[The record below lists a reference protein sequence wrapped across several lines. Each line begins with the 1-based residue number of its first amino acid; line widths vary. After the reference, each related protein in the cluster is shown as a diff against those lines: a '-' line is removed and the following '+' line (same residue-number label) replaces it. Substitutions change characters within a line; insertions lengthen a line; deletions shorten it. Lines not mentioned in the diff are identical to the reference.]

1 MTAHQDVAGLV
12 DKADAWDAIAE
23 KNAEIARLRQEMSAA
38 IAFWKAAAK
47 RFSDARKSAVR
58 RIQSDA
64 DRLESLSQA
73 LREAEAALRNQDGM
87 EYFGQRFDR
96 WHQRAIAAESRL
108 AEAMKVIGGGIAA
121 WEALP
126 EGNYSPKTI
135 ERWLKDNLKPHAD
148 AARAFIAGNGG
159 KDGYI

>member
-12 DKADAWDAIAE
+12 
-23 KNAEIARLRQEMSAA
+23 ARLRFDADRCDIQ
-38 IAFWKAAAK
+38 
-47 RFSDARKSAVR
+47 FSKGVATNITEA
-58 RIQSDA
+58 A

-73 LREAEAALRNQDGM
+73 LREVEERATVSFRCGVAHQDRANEM
-87 EYFGQRFDR
+87 QD
-96 WHQRAIAAESRL
+96 RAIAAESRL
-108 AEAMKVIGGGIAA
+108 AEATKVIGGGIAA

-159 KDGYI
+159 KDE